1 MKYFTI
7 TELCK
12 SNTAVQ
18 KGIDNT
24 PNQQIIDNLKQLVL
38 KILDPLREA
47 YGKPIIVNSGYRSL
61 KLNKAINR
69 AKSSQ
74 HLKGQAAD
82 ITGKSKEDNK
92 KLFELIQS
100 LQLPYDQLIDEQN
113 FSWIHVSF
121 SDNPRKQIL
130 HL

>member
-61 KLNKAINR
+61 ELNKAING

-82 ITGKSKEDNK
+82 ITGKSKENNK

>member
-7 TELCK
+7 AELCK
-12 SNTAVQ
+12 SNIAVQ

-24 PNQQIIDNLKQLVL
+24 PNQQIVDNLEQLVL

-47 YGKPIIVNSGYRSL
+47 YGKPIIINSGYRSTE
-61 KLNKAINR
+61 LNKVING

-74 HLKGQAAD
+74 HVKGQAAD
-82 ITGKSKEDNK
+82 ITGNSKENNK
-92 KLFELIQS
+92 RLFELIQS
-100 LQLPYDQLIDEQN
+100 LHLPYDQLIDEQN
-113 FSWIHVSF
+113 FSWVHVSF
-121 SDNPRKQIL
+121 SNNPRKQIL

>member
-38 KILDPLREA
+38 NILDPLREA
-47 YGKPIIVNSGYRSL
+47 YGEPIIVNNGYRSVE
-61 KLNKAINR
+61 LNRAING

-74 HLKGQAAD
+74 HVKGQAAD
-82 ITGKSKEDNK
+82 ITGESKENNK

>member
-7 TELCK
+7 SELCK
-12 SNTAVQ
+12 SNIAVQ

-47 YGKPIIVNSGYRSL
+47 YGKPITVNSGYRSL
-61 KLNKAINR
+61 KLNKAMNG

-74 HLKGQAAD
+74 HMKGQAAD
-82 ITGKSKEDNK
+82 ITGESKENNK

-113 FSWIHVSF
+113 FSWIHVSY
-121 SDNPRKQIL
+121 SKNPRKQIL

>member
-24 PNQQIIDNLKQLVL
+24 PNQQIIDNLKQLVF

-47 YGKPIIVNSGYRSL
+47 YGKPIIVNSGYRSVE
-61 KLNKAINR
+61 LNRAING

-82 ITGKSKEDNK
+82 ITGESKENNK

>member
-7 TELCK
+7 NELCK

-24 PNQQIIDNLKQLVL
+24 PNQQIIDNLEQLVL

-47 YGKPIIVNSGYRSL
+47 YGKPIIVNSGYRSAE
-61 KLNKAINR
+61 LNRAING
-69 AKSSQ
+69 AKFSQ

-82 ITGKSKEDNK
+82 ITGKSKENNK

-121 SDNPRKQIL
+121 SNNLRQQIL
-130 HL
+130 RL

>member
-38 KILDPLREA
+38 NILDPLREA
-47 YGKPIIVNSGYRSL
+47 YGEPIIVNSGYRSVE
-61 KLNKAINR
+61 LNRAING

-74 HLKGQAAD
+74 HVKGQAAD
-82 ITGKSKEDNK
+82 ITGKSKENNK

>member
-38 KILDPLREA
+38 NILDPLREA
-47 YGKPIIVNSGYRSL
+47 YGKPIIVNSGYRSVE
-61 KLNKAINR
+61 LNRAING

-82 ITGKSKEDNK
+82 ITGESKENNK

>member
-61 KLNKAINR
+61 KLNKAING

-82 ITGKSKEDNK
+82 ITGKSKENNK

>member
-7 TELCK
+7 NELCK

-38 KILDPLREA
+38 NILDPLREA
-47 YGKPIIVNSGYRSL
+47 YGEPIIVNSGYRSVE
-61 KLNKAINR
+61 LNRAING

-74 HLKGQAAD
+74 HVKGQAAD
-82 ITGKSKEDNK
+82 ITGKSKENNK

-113 FSWIHVSF
+113 FSWVHVSF

>member
-7 TELCK
+7 SELCK
-12 SNTAVQ
+12 SNIAVQ

-47 YGKPIIVNSGYRSL
+47 YGMPITVNSGYRSL
-61 KLNKAINR
+61 KLNKAMNG

-74 HLKGQAAD
+74 HMKGQAAD
-82 ITGKSKEDNK
+82 ITGESKENNK

-113 FSWIHVSF
+113 FSWIHVSY
-121 SDNPRKQIL
+121 SKNPRKQIL